1 MSRNPRVAVAPT
13 LAILAI
19 CLFAGCASTSHDTR
33 AAAPTSSDQA
43 DTVVAV
49 QPHETVTVIFSNTP
63 SRIWIGK
70 REGTPGVVL
79 VERWPRGTSGPL
91 PLVRI
96 SRGESWTSADAASL
110 ARVVFSCE
118 GDEATEVLLRSTSPD
133 SIDEIV
139 RRRS

>member
-1 MSRNPRVAVAPT
+1 MSRNPRVAFAPT

-19 CLFAGCASTSHDTR
+19 CLFAGCASTSHGTR

-96 SRGESWTSADAASL
+96 SRGESWTSADAVSL
-110 ARVVFSCE
+110 DRVVFSCE

-139 RRRS
+139 RRGS